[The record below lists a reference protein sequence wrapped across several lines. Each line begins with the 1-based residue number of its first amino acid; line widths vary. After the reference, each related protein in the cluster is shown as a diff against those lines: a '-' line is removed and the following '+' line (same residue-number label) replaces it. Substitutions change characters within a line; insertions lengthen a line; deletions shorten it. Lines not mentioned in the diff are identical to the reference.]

1 MNKVATL
8 GPTGTFT
15 ELAAKKYIQNVN
27 MDAKIVF
34 YPSITKVFNSIGRE
48 CELGIIPIE
57 NLLDGYVQPT
67 LDLLSHTDLHIIY
80 ELVIPIQFAFVGND
94 LNMSDIKKIY
104 AQFKTQGQCCR
115 FLEQFTNAKIIT
127 TESNGESLEQVRKGT
142 LGESAIIP
150 RHMLDVGEK
159 FTYNIENVTDSV
171 DNETRFIILS
181 KDAVSYDMNK
191 DYKTSI
197 VIVNTL
203 NEPGVLSKILNEFSK
218 RDINLTSI
226 ISRPTKSALGKYH
239 FFIDIDGYY
248 PEETNIKQ
256 AIDEI
261 SKRNVVKILGSYS
274 LI

>member
-1 MNKVATL
+1 MNKIATL

-15 ELAAKKYIQNVN
+15 ELAAKKYIETVN
-27 MDAKIVF
+27 ADADIVF
-34 YPSITKVFNSIGRE
+34 YPSIPKVFNSIGRE

-67 LDLLSHTDLHIIY
+67 LDLLLHTDLHIIC
-80 ELVIPIQFAFVGND
+80 ELVIPIQFAFVGNALD
-94 LNMSDIKKIY
+94 MSDIQKIY
-104 AQFKTQGQCCR
+104 VQFKTQGQCCR
-115 FLEQFTNAKIIT
+115 FLEQCTNAKIIT
-127 TESNGESLEQVRKGT
+127 TESNGESLQQARNGV

-150 RHMLDVGEK
+150 KHMLGVGEK
-159 FTYNIENVTDSV
+159 FTYSIENVTDSV
-171 DNETRFIILS
+171 NNETRFIVLS
-181 KDAVSYDMNK
+181 KDTVSYDVNK
-191 DYKTSI
+191 KYKTSI
-197 VIVNTL
+197 VIMDATNKS
-203 NEPGVLSKILNEFSK
+203 GVLSQILNEFSK
-218 RDINLTSI
+218 RAINLTSI

-248 PEETNIKQ
+248 PEEINIKQ